1 LLKSFCNDFSGI
13 GQGIT
18 EKMTITK
25 RRLGQNGPEVFPIGI
40 GAMSFSNF
48 YGEATREHALAL
60 LQTAMDNGVNH
71 IDTADIYGM
80 GVSELAIG
88 AFLAKQGKQAQDFFH
103 IATKAGIDRNDE
115 ASGFNNQPHYLK
127 NCLLAS
133 LKRLGVDY
141 VDLFYVHRLQQ
152 GIPIEEVTETL
163 AGFVKDGLIGAFGFS
178 EIAPTTLRRA
188 VAVHPVAAVQSEY
201 SLQTRGPEL
210 GLVQATRDL
219 GAAMVA
225 FSPVGRGLLTDQPHT
240 AEQVAHMPFLS
251 VNPRFM
257 GANLE
262 RNIAAT
268 SAFRDLAKDMG
279 MAASTLAIAWLLHQ
293 EDHIIPI
300 PGTRSVKHFVELIAA
315 AEVRLPD
322 EDKARVDA
330 VLPPGWCHGD
340 RYSDNQWRAI
350 ERYC

>member
-1 LLKSFCNDFSGI
+1 
-13 GQGIT
+13 
-18 EKMTITK
+18 MTITH

-48 YGEATREHALAL
+48 YGEATREDALAL
-60 LQTAMDNGVNH
+60 LEMAMDHGVNH

-80 GVSELAIG
+80 GVSEIAIG

-103 IATKAGIDRNDE
+103 IATKAGIDRDDTG
-115 ASGFNNQPHYLK
+115 SGFNNHPDYLK
-127 NCLLAS
+127 NSLHAS

-141 VDLFYVHRLQQ
+141 VDLFYVHRRQQ
-152 GIPIEEVTETL
+152 DIPIEEVTETL
-163 AGFVKDGLIGAFGFS
+163 AGFVKEGLIGAFGFS

-188 VAVHPVAAVQSEY
+188 AAVHPVAAVQSEY

-219 GAAMVA
+219 GTAMVA
-225 FSPVGRGLLTDQPHT
+225 FSPVGRGLLTDRPHS
-240 AEQVAHMPFLS
+240 AKDIANMPFLA

-257 GANLE
+257 GANLT

-268 SAFRDLAKDMG
+268 AAFRDLAKDMG

-293 EDHIIPI
+293 DHHIIPI
-300 PGTRSVKHFVELIAA
+300 PGTRSVTHFAELIAA
-315 AEVRLPD
+315 AGVKLGD
-322 EDKARVDA
+322 EDKARIDA
-330 VLPPGWCHGD
+330 IMPPGWCHGD
-340 RYSDNQWRAI
+340 RYSDTQWRAI

>member
-1 LLKSFCNDFSGI
+1 
-13 GQGIT
+13 
-18 EKMTITK
+18 MTITA
-25 RRLGQNGPEVFPIGI
+25 RRLGQHGPEVFPIGI

-48 YGEATREHALAL
+48 YGQATREHALAL
-60 LQTAMDNGVNH
+60 LQMAMDNGVNH

-103 IATKAGIDRNDE
+103 IATKAGIDRDDE
-115 ASGFNNQPHYLK
+115 GSGFNNRPDYLRK
-127 NCLLAS
+127 SLEAS

-141 VDLFYVHRLQQ
+141 VDLFYVHRRQPDM
-152 GIPIEEVTETL
+152 PIEEVTETL
-163 AGFVKDGLIGAFGFS
+163 AGFIKAGLIGSFGFS

-188 VAVHPVAAVQSEY
+188 AAVHPVAAVQSEY

-240 AEQVAHMPFLS
+240 AEKVENMPFLAA
-251 VNPRFM
+251 NPRFM

-262 RNIAAT
+262 RNVAAT
-268 SAFRDLAKDMG
+268 AAFRNLAKDMG
-279 MAASTLAIAWLLHQ
+279 IATSTLAIAWLLHQ
-293 EDHIIPI
+293 DDHIIPI
-300 PGTRSVKHFVELIAA
+300 PGTRSVKHFAELIAA
-315 AEVRLPD
+315 AEVRLHD
-322 EDKARVDA
+322 EDKARIHA
-330 VLPPGWCHGD
+330 LLPPGWCHGD
-340 RYSDNQWRAI
+340 RYSDSQWSAI